1 MALDSVVSLC
11 LCIAVILPYPTFQQ
25 IAKPLSQPEVKNGH
39 QQGQLPLPFLPSAA
53 VANGSLKHSPVKP
66 LPFLHAGNA
75 SLAFEKRGVNQNCG
89 PSCGSCCSFSA
100 NQCCPY
106 AAGTATCCPDQ
117 CYPGLNLVCC
127 NPGTCLSGYTCCG
140 NGCCSPG
147 YYCSNGQCYP
157 SRSVGSRLGC
167 FSLSLLMIAL
177 LLATVV

>member
-1 MALDSVVSLC
+1 MALDIVVSLC

-89 PSCGSCCSFSA
+89 PSCGSCCYSSA
-100 NQCCPY
+100 NQCCSY

-117 CYPGLNLVCC
+117 CYSGVNDVCC
-127 NPGTCLSGYTCCG
+127 NPGACASGYTCCG

-147 YYCSNGQCYP
+147 YYCSNGLCYP
-157 SRSVGSRLGC
+157 SSVGSRLGIDTQRVRELI
-167 FSLSLLMIAL
+167 FLL
-177 LLATVV
+177 